1 MFTSMRGPAITAAS
15 LAAVL
20 SISACGSTGGDGETV
35 GFSAGFLDSPFNS
48 GLVNAVVD
56 KANASGLDMLPAT
69 DANSDPAKQ
78 ITDVNTLLS
87 LGVRGL
93 VMFPTDSSAIV
104 PAIEAANAQ
113 NVPVVTV
120 DVAANGGDVYM
131 QIRADNVAMGR
142 SACEELGRRANGQ
155 GRVLEIHGDLGT
167 TSGFDR
173 NNGFNDCMRTQFP
186 GIEVVSRDAKWKT
199 DQAVDVA
206 QTVLSTGDYAGIFLA
221 SDSVFLNGVQNVMK
235 DQGKLH
241 PAGEANHVPLVT
253 IDGTAGALQG
263 IRDGYVD
270 AVVSQPVDLYGE
282 YAVQYLQDAL
292 AGKTYQVGPTEHGS
306 EIVDYK
312 GTLADML
319 PAPVVT
325 TANVDDQSLW
335 GNA

>member
-1 MFTSMRGPAITAAS
+1 MFKSMRGPAVATAS
-15 LAAVL
+15 LVAVL
-20 SISACGSTGGDGETV
+20 SLSACGSADGDGETV

-48 GLVNAVVD
+48 GLVKSVVNQ
-56 KANASGLDMLPAT
+56 ANASGLDMLPAT

-87 LGVRGL
+87 QGVRGM
-93 VMFPTDSSAIV
+93 VMFPADSSAIV
-104 PAIEAANAQ
+104 PAIKAANAQ

-120 DVAANGGDVYM
+120 DVAANGGNVYM

-142 SACEELGRRANGQ
+142 SACQELGRLSNGQ

-173 NNGFNDCMRTQFP
+173 NNGFNECMRTQFP

-206 QTVLSTGDYAGIFLA
+206 QTVLSTGDFDGVFLA

-241 PAGEANHVPLVT
+241 AAGAANHVPIVT
-253 IDGTAGALQG
+253 IDGSAGALQAV
-263 IRDGYVD
+263 RDGYVD
-270 AVVSQPVDLYGE
+270 AVVSQPVDLYGKF
-282 YAVQYLQDAL
+282 AVQYLQDAL
-292 AGKTYQVGPTEHGS
+292 AGKSYQVGPTDHGS
-306 EIVDYK
+306 EIVEYK

-325 TANVDDQSLW
+325 SANVDDQSLW